1 MPKINKLPLPQPEWC
16 NLQQA
21 LVWIAFDEI
30 PYPDVYQQIIYD
42 QADFKSRL
50 QDKDQA
56 RKIQNAQKA
65 LLIYLLQSRLQGQGR
80 YSDCCL
86 TPEHSWELRKYKNH
100 ASHWTAIDA
109 NLWTAKGISM
119 TQQNLRFDGGE
130 YIDLRFCTK
139 DVLYNFPPQNNAI
152 PVLANQN
159 DYLSPYMKIM
169 LQAIQILD
177 LRHNQQSKK
186 NVLVDWFMTQ
196 EVNGQKLTRNMSKMM
211 ATLVRLPE
219 AQRGGNS
226 KWKKSA

>member
-21 LVWIAFDEI
+21 LLWIAFDEI

-42 QADFKSRL
+42 QSDFKTRL
-50 QDKDQA
+50 QNKDDA
-56 RKIQNAQKA
+56 RTINNAKKA
-65 LLIYLLQSRLQGQGR
+65 LLIYLLQSRLVGYGR
-80 YSDCCL
+80 LCAEST

-100 ASHWTAIDA
+100 AASWTPIDGY
-109 NLWTAKGISM
+109 LWTGKGLNLAL
-119 TQQNLRFDGGE
+119 QNLRYDGGE
-130 YIDLRFCTK
+130 YIDLRFSTK
-139 DVLYNFPPQNNAI
+139 DVMYNFPPQNHTM

-159 DYLSPYMKIM
+159 DYLSPYMQIM

-196 EVNGQKLTRNMSKMM
+196 EVNGQKLTRNMAKMM

-226 KWKKSA
+226 KWKKPA